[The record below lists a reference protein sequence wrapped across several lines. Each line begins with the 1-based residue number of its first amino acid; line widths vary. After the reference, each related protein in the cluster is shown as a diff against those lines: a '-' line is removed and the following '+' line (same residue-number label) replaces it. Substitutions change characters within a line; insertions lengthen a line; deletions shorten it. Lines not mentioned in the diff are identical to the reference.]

1 MPLVFCGD
9 ANHEGI
15 FGLASG
21 YGLMEL
27 VDDDARCERETSES
41 FLELTSDLKEIG
53 RSLCCSVVPA
63 TRDHVVVH

>member
-1 MPLVFCGD
+1 
-9 ANHEGI
+9 
-15 FGLASG
+15 
-21 YGLMEL
+21 MEL

-63 TRDHVVVH
+63 TRDHVVLH